1 MLFQE
6 STGGNLTYAMSFLP
20 LARSSAM
27 LNFYGNIEGK
37 QLCDGITEIVAMD
50 FGKTFITGIIPY
62 GKYHISWKINFSF
75 CKLRSLT
82 NLLSQCLINIPF
94 IPGLKDTLFN
104 AYLLEDANYLLFGL
118 LLIFLSVWSF
128 TASLTL
134 TIASLSSIGAAL
146 GLAYF
151 TYTFIFNLKF
161 FPFMN
166 VLAVVIALGL
176 L

>member
-1 MLFQE
+1 MKYYNE
-6 STGGNLTYAMSFLP
+6 VFL
-20 LARSSAM
+20 
-27 LNFYGNIEGK
+27 I
-37 QLCDGITEIVAMD
+37 Q
-50 FGKTFITGIIPY
+50 
-62 GKYHISWKINFSF
+62 
-75 CKLRSLT
+75 
-82 NLLSQCLINIPF
+82 
-94 IPGLKDTLFN
+94 GLKDTLFN
-104 AYLLEDANYLLFGL
+104 AYLLEDASYLLFAI

-166 VLAVVIALGL
+166 VLAVVIALGKSTL
-176 L
+176 LFKHSNIDIFPLRGRGR

>member
-1 MLFQE
+1 ML
-6 STGGNLTYAMSFLP
+6 
-20 LARSSAM
+20 SADAKYNPQI
-27 LNFYGNIEGK
+27 LI
-37 QLCDGITEIVAMD
+37 D
-50 FGKTFITGIIPY
+50 F
-62 GKYHISWKINFSF
+62 INET
-75 CKLRSLT
+75 LVT
-82 NLLSQCLINIPF
+82 
-94 IPGLKDTLFN
+94 GLKDALFN
-104 AYLLEDANYLLFGL
+104 AYLLEDASYLLFAV

-166 VLAVVIALGL
+166 VLAVVIALGKL
-176 L
+176 FFIFRILKKDHFGFRGWSR